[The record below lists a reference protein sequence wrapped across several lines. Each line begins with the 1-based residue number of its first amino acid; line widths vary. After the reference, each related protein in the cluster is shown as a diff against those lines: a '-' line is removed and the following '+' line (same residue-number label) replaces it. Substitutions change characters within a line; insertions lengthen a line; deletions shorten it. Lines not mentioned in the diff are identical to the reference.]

1 MSIDNLTAA
10 EIIEKFEQQVDDS
23 TELATTEELEL
34 MNRVLFRIYDHAP
47 WAFLRRE
54 ATGTLSSS
62 TITLPAG
69 FDSVLINGQSSDYAV
84 EENVNGAQKFIF
96 TGPEVAP
103 EYQFVNFADRKTY
116 ANKAGFAWV
125 DIVNGNIT
133 LSTTPQSAKTYS
145 FDYKYIPNS
154 LLISETPLLP
164 NRFRPM
170 IWYGMAV
177 EDDFILRFPKE
188 KSYASENNAM
198 FQGYMQDLAAWNARL
213 ELNN

>member
-1 MSIDNLTAA
+1 MQ
-10 EIIEKFEQQVDDS
+10 EIITKFEQQVDDS
-23 TELATTEELEL
+23 TELASDEELEL
-34 MNRVLFRIYDHAP
+34 ANRVLSRIYDHAA

-54 ATGTLSSS
+54 ATGTLSGN
-62 TITLPAG
+62 TITLPTG
-69 FDSVLINGQSSDYAV
+69 FDSVLINGQSTDYATG
-84 EENVNGAQKFIF
+84 ENTNGSQKFIF
-96 TGPEVAP
+96 TGPEVSP
-103 EYQFVNFADRKTY
+103 EYQFVNFGDRKTY
-116 ANKAGFAWV
+116 ANRSGFAWV

-145 FDYKYIPNS
+145 FDYKYVPDP
-154 LLISETPLLP
+154 LLITEKPLLP

-188 KSYASENNAM
+188 KSYAPENNAK
-198 FQGYMQDLAAWNARL
+198 FEAYMADLMAWNARL